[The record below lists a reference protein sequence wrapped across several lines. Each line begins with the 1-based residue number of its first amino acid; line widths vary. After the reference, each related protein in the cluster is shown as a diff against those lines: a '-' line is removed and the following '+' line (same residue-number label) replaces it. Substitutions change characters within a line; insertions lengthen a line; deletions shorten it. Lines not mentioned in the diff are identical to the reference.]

1 MYKGL
6 FKVES
11 MQKSKR
17 GNLKSYSNKHA
28 SYAKSFAVCFAIV
41 TLASCGEKT
50 GNSMFQTVKN
60 AADAYRSYLSEVRK
74 EANLPTDR
82 LIEKST
88 TGSRFGI
95 RYLPV
100 SPKTRQTVFTPIT
113 KAKFVDCTIRC
124 ALNLPVWLW
133 RSQELLRMCCSSE
146 NRLPNTGKTRS

>member
-1 MYKGL
+1 MCKGL
-6 FKVES
+6 FKV
-11 MQKSKR
+11 KSERKIK
-17 GNLKSYSNKHA
+17 GVDVISYFKQQSVL
-28 SYAKSFAVCFAIV
+28 AKGIAVCFAIFI
-41 TLASCGEKT
+41 LASCGKNT
-50 GNSMFQTVKN
+50 DDSMFQTSKN

-100 SPKTRQTVFTPIT
+100 SPKTRQIVFTPIT

-133 RSQELLRMCCSSE
+133 RSRELLRMCCSSE